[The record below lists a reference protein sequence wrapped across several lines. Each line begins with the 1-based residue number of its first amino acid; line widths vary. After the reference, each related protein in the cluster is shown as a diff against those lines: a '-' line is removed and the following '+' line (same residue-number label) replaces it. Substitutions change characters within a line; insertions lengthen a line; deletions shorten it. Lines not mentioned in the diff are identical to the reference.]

1 MALRL
6 ATPFLTAAEESLMA
20 FEPASPTRTVRLDF
34 RHHDDLAH
42 VHEAIRL
49 ELSALSLHGR
59 SLWLSNDE
67 LATVE
72 RLLLQDDGS
81 FGEHRFFSLA
91 DIFDLPEGAGGRM
104 DIEGLEVDPA
114 GPWLWVVGSHSLMRA
129 KAIPGRH
136 ETGEAFAR
144 LTEIRRERNRHFLG
158 RIPLVAVDERGT
170 FELREEAPPSD
181 GSGTLRAAHLDS
193 GAGLDGLLADDPHIG
208 PFMTIPAKE
217 NGFDVEGVV
226 ARGEQVFV
234 GLRGPV
240 LGRWAVLIELAV
252 DEIGPGRLAP
262 RPLDDA
268 GRRYRK
274 HFMDLCGLGM
284 RDFAFDGD
292 SLVILASPS
301 MDLDGPQIVFRW
313 PGCLETR
320 SDSMVPADRLE
331 RLVILPHGEGTDHA
345 EGISLMET
353 GHGKELLVVYDCPDP
368 KRLPEDG
375 RSIDAD
381 AFAFGF

>member
-1 MALRL
+1 
-6 ATPFLTAAEESLMA
+6 MA
-20 FEPASPTRTVRLDF
+20 FKPASPARTVRLDF
-34 RHHDDLAH
+34 RHHDELAH

-81 FGEHRFFSLA
+81 FGEHRFFALA
-91 DIFDLPEGAGGRM
+91 DMFDLPEGAEGRM
-104 DIEGLEVDPA
+104 DIEGLEVDPT
-114 GPWLWVVGSHSLMRA
+114 GPWLWVVGSHSLTRA

-136 ETGEAFAR
+136 ETGEALAR
-144 LTEIRRERNRHFLG
+144 LTELRRERNRHFLG
-158 RIPLVAVDERGT
+158 RIPLVPVDRRGT
-170 FELREEAPPSD
+170 FELREEAPASD
-181 GSGTLRAAHLDS
+181 GRGVRRAACLESDASLD
-193 GAGLDGLLADDPHIG
+193 ALLADDPHIG

-226 ARGEQVFV
+226 ARGERVFV

-240 LGRWAVLIELAV
+240 LGRWAVLVELV
-252 DEIGPGRLAP
+252 VEETGPGRLEP
-262 RPLDDA
+262 RPLSGA
-268 GRRYRK
+268 RYRK

-292 SLVILASPS
+292 SLVILAGPS

-313 PGCLETR
+313 PGCLDAR
-320 SDSMVPADRLE
+320 SDSMVPADQLE
-331 RLVILPHGEGTDHA
+331 RLLILPHGEGTDHA
-345 EGISLMET
+345 EGISLMKT
-353 GHGKELLVVYDCPDP
+353 GHSRELLVVYDCPDP
-368 KRLPEDG
+368 KRLPEDQT
-375 RSIDAD
+375 SIDAD
-381 AFAFGF
+381 AFAFDF